1 MLSGRGLPMTKM
13 PGEQT
18 LTFDLDLPWPSP
30 KLSPNARQHWATAAK
45 AKKAYR
51 ARCRAI
57 ATAAGVGAVLAGKT
71 SLGVDLT
78 FFPPD
83 RRGRDMDNMLAS
95 MKSGLDGLA
104 DATGIDD
111 RHWRLSFEVGEPVK
125 GGQVLVRMSC
135 R

>member
-30 KLSPNARQHWATAAK
+30 KLSPNARQHWATTAK
-45 AKKAYR
+45 AKKAFR

-57 ATAAGVGAVLAGKT
+57 AAAAGVRAVLAGKT
-71 SLGVDLT
+71 SLAVDLT

-83 RRGRDMDNMLAS
+83 KRGRDWDNMLAS
-95 MKSGLDGLA
+95 MKAGLDGLA
-104 DATGIDD
+104 DATGVDD

-125 GGQVLVRMSC
+125 GGQVLVRMTC

>member
-30 KLSPNARQHWATAAK
+30 KLSPNARQHWAAAAK

-71 SLGVDLT
+71 SLAVDLT

-111 RHWRLSFEVGEPVK
+111 RHWRLSFEVGKPVK

>member
-18 LTFDLDLPWPSP
+18 LTFDLDLPWPP
-30 KLSPNARQHWATAAK
+30 AQLSPNRRQHWAKAA
-45 AKKAYR
+45 AARKAYR

-57 ATAAGVGAVLAGKT
+57 AAAAGVGAVLAGKER
-71 SLGVDLT
+71 LEVALT

-83 RRGRDMDNMLAS
+83 RRGRDWDNMLAS

-111 RHWRLSFEVGEPVK
+111 RHWRLSFDVDAPVP
-125 GGQVLVRMSC
+125 GGQVLVRMTC
-135 R
+135 

>member
-1 MLSGRGLPMTKM
+1 MTKM

-71 SLGVDLT
+71 SLAVDLT

-111 RHWRLSFEVGEPVK
+111 RHWRLSIGVGEPVK